1 MASPYAWQWEHLFV
15 PALIAA
21 AYLACVGPLRGRFAG
36 SAPASRVRVQ
46 LFLLGVVILFAATVS
61 PLDRLSSYLLSM
73 HMVQHLL
80 MTLIV
85 PPLLLVGA
93 PGWLLRPLLRPP
105 LGRLVG
111 RALTQPV
118 VAFLLFNAVF
128 SVWHVPALYDLALR
142 NDTVHILE
150 HILFLGTAMLAWWP
164 IFSPLEEL
172 PRLPEP
178 VQLLYLFFQSLP
190 PTILGAVITFAPE
203 PLYPSYIAA
212 PRLWGLSVLL
222 DQEIGGLIMWIPGA
236 LVYFVVLTGVFF
248 RWLNRDEHE
257 RSRDAQHVAR

>member
-1 MASPYAWQWEHLFV
+1 MASPYVWQWEHLFV
-15 PALIAA
+15 PALFGA
-21 AYLACVGPLRGRFAG
+21 AYLIWIGPLRGRFAD
-36 SAPASRVRVQ
+36 SAPVSRVRVQ
-46 LFLLGVVILFAATVS
+46 LFLLGVVILFVATVS
-61 PLDRLSSYLLSM
+61 PLDTLSGYLLSM

-85 PPLLLVGA
+85 PPLLLVGT
-93 PGWLLRPLLRPP
+93 PGWLLRPLLRLPF
-105 LGRLVG
+105 GRPVG
-111 RALTQPV
+111 RALTHPV
-118 VAFLLFNAVF
+118 VAFLLFNAIF

-142 NDTVHILE
+142 NDSVHILE
-150 HILFLGTAMLAWWP
+150 HVLFLGTAILAWWP
-164 IFSPLEEL
+164 VFSPLDEL

-190 PTILGAVITFAPE
+190 PTILGAVITFADE
-203 PLYPSYIAA
+203 PLYPAYATA

-248 RWLNRDEHE
+248 HWLNRDEYE
-257 RSRDAQHVAR
+257 RSRDVSHVTR

>member
-1 MASPYAWQWEHLFV
+1 MPYAWQWEHLFV

-21 AYLACVGPLRGRFAG
+21 AYLVCIGPLRGRFAG
-36 SAPASRVRVQ
+36 SAPVSRVRVQ

-61 PLDRLSSYLLSM
+61 PLDTLSSYLLSM

-85 PPLLLVGA
+85 PPLLLVGT
-93 PGWLLRPLLRPP
+93 PGWLLRPLLRLP

-111 RALTQPV
+111 RALTHPV

-128 SVWHVPALYDLALR
+128 SVWHVPTLYDLALR

-150 HILFLGTAMLAWWP
+150 HTLFLGTAVLAWWP
-164 IFSPLEEL
+164 VFSPLDEL

-190 PTILGAVITFAPE
+190 PTILGAVITFASE
-203 PLYPSYIAA
+203 PLYLAYMTA
-212 PRLWGLSVLL
+212 PRVWGLSVLL

-248 RWLNRDEHE
+248 RWLNRDEYE
-257 RSRDAQHVAR
+257 RSRDAQHATR